1 MAKHSHQKSEF
12 PNDVEVDHKSDHMNF
27 WGTALPTINPPFG
40 TEADSP
46 FLAKQ
51 GAGRWKNTV
60 GQNFQIRILQS
71 LNWILAMN
79 AW

>member
-1 MAKHSHQKSEF
+1 
-12 PNDVEVDHKSDHMNF
+12 MNF